1 MDYRTAIQ
9 NKKMKKDEK
18 WEYLYT
24 STYRDMYYT
33 VWNLID
39 DKSEIEDILQNAY
52 MHAYKKIDSLNDP
65 DKFPAWM
72 KRIVINMAFKYQK
85 KKKPSLFPESVGESD
100 QPEPEIAD
108 ERPDTDPVYFLED
121 AEARD
126 LLSALI
132 DNLPIEQKQPLLLYH
147 YEGISLA
154 EIAKLLNCSINTVK
168 SRLRYARKKL
178 RENLE
183 ELREKGYSF
192 NGVSPVSLVVGL
204 LEKGRNSKEIAAA
217 AERSSAVVFKTSA
230 KWAAAE
236 TAASGSVTAIKV
248 AGTTAGGI
256 AMRIASGALAT
267 AFIGGAMYGVY
278 KFERDNSKKVDL
290 EETYAVTSS
299 YSEGNAKRHSAFSVT
314 SSENASSRSSSLT
327 EVRSDKAESKNTSSK
342 NTTSS
347 EKSQEE
353 SDNNSSATSTRNESS
368 SAQSSSRSAAS
379 SQGNTSSRQA
389 SSKNSSSGNS
399 SSEKQASAQ
408 ERSSYTAV
416 ELADKTIPELIELMG
431 GKFEI
436 GANRD
441 YQKLNGKTEFSCFYM
456 YNYDVFPGMDFYING
471 VDSELVSYQQEC
483 TDNNYKVSDSLT
495 KKVKNYISENRA
507 ILTFI
512 FLTGD
517 GALNP
522 TDSTRQLAVKQV
534 TANMTYNQIADA
546 CGFDFAVENND
557 DTAAFDYYGI
567 SFIFS
572 SDDINGKTT
581 NFYTDYSTMQKRNPP
596 LYGITIESNPS
607 NEIYSWSLWS
617 VYLWYADYKYGVFN
631 SKRLNELPN
640 GENYLWYL
648 PTGTGIDDMTVFRNF
663 QGDYTESD
671 GYSNVAQYAYTLDR
685 MNMFECIPFKSG
697 NSWGAIG
704 YDGKAVIRPIY
715 DEIKATGSQKM
726 VGVKLEKT
734 SENSNNY
741 YKPPESTYEYSYGIA
756 DKFGYGFE
764 LGTAG
769 RPPRSYY
776 WSDSENALYIQTYAS
791 SINTTKS
798 GVKEDRTVA
807 AQLGNFK
814 SPFVIEPVSGKVV
827 SEDDP
832 DIVLVTNKKR
842 VNNELYTDGGN
853 FADGVIPMK
862 KDGKWGYLDA
872 NGNTVIP
879 FEYDATTKADYSLIV
894 GYERELPYD
903 ASNGYISL
911 CRNGQYSLVDTSGNV
926 VIPEGEFDKILPVYL
941 KNGRKLSWV
950 KYDNNWGIIEIK

>member
-1 MDYRTAIQ
+1 MDYRSVIQ

-18 WEYLYT
+18 WEYLYK

-52 MHAYKKIDSLNDP
+52 MHAYKKLDSLNDP

-85 KKKPSLFPESVGESD
+85 KKKPSLFPESGEESD
-100 QPEPEIAD
+100 LPELEIKD
-108 ERPDTDPVYFLED
+108 ERPDTDPVYFIED
-121 AEARD
+121 EEARN
-126 LLSALI
+126 LLSTLI
-132 DNLPIEQKQPLLLYH
+132 DDLPTEQKQTLLLYH

-154 EIAKLLNCSINTVK
+154 DIAKLLNCSVNTVK

-236 TAASGSVTAIKV
+236 KAGSGSMMTTEIIGSA
-248 AGTTAGGI
+248 AGDI
-256 AMRIASGALAT
+256 AMRIASGVLA
-267 AFIGGAMYGVY
+267 AGFVGGAIFGVY
-278 KFERDNSKKVDL
+278 KFERTDFEKGDL
-290 EETYAVTSS
+290 EESYVVTSS
-299 YSEGNAKRHSAFSVT
+299 YFEENENPSSYFPVT
-314 SSENASSRSSSLT
+314 GLENSSGSSSFRELAS
-327 EVRSDKAESKNTSSK
+327 EKAESKNTSSK
-342 NTTSS
+342 NTSSS
-347 EKSQEE
+347 EKPQEE

-368 SAQSSSRSAAS
+368 SAQSSSSAAS
-379 SQGNTSSRQA
+379 SQGNTSSKQA
-389 SSKNSSSGNS
+389 SSQNS

-416 ELADKTIPELIELMG
+416 EIVDKTIPELIELMG

-441 YQKLNGKTEFSCFYM
+441 YQKLGHKSGTTCFYM
-456 YNYDVFPGMDFYING
+456 YNHDVFPGMDFYIDG
-471 VDSELVSYQQEC
+471 ADSELGSYQQEC

-507 ILTFI
+507 ILSFI

-517 GALNP
+517 AALNP

-546 CGFDFAVENND
+546 CGFDFAVKNND

-596 LYGITIESNPS
+596 LYGITITSIFVNDMDFWLVGEVHP
-607 NEIYSWSLWS
+607 
-617 VYLWYADYKYGVFN
+617 YGVFN
-631 SKRLNELPN
+631 SKRLNELPD

-648 PTGTGIDDMTVFRNF
+648 PANMAFDDMTVFRNY
-663 QGDYTESD
+663 QGDYTASD
-671 GYSNVAQYAYTLDR
+671 GYSETAQAAYTLDR
-685 MNMFECIPFKSG
+685 MNMFECLPFKLGNS
-697 NSWGAIG
+697 NSWGAVG
-704 YDGKAVIRPIY
+704 YDGKAVILPIY

-741 YKPPESTYEYSYGIA
+741 YKTPESTYEYSYGIA
-756 DKFGYGFE
+756 DEFGYGFE

-791 SINTTKS
+791 YFNTTKS
-798 GVKEDRTVA
+798 GIKEDRTVA

-827 SEDDP
+827 SEDEP
-832 DIVLVTNKKR
+832 DVVLVTNKKR
-842 VNNELYTDGGN
+842 VNDELYTDGGN

-879 FEYDATTKADYSLIV
+879 FEYDATTKADYRSIV

-926 VIPEGEFDKILPVYL
+926 VIPEGEFEKILPVYL

-950 KYDNNWGIIEIK
+950 KYGNNWGIIEIK